1 MGPRAADVSFEHVVR
16 DPAGMH
22 ARPAGELARV
32 ASAFEADVTVGH
44 GGRTAH
50 AGSVIEL
57 MLLEARAG
65 STLTVHAS
73 GPDAQA
79 AAEALRRFMNESL

>member
-1 MGPRAADVSFEHVVR
+1 
-16 DPAGMH
+16 
-22 ARPAGELARV
+22 
-32 ASAFEADVTVGH
+32 
-44 GGRTAH
+44 
-50 AGSVIEL
+50 

-79 AAEALRRFMNESL
+79 AAEALQRFMNESL